1 MAEDQNRHSSKEMV
15 ALAQEVMR
23 RTDPKRGPTTA
34 AGEQPLVPW
43 IIESARSLAGSVLS
57 QADPND

>member
-1 MAEDQNRHSSKEMV
+1 MADDQNRHSSKEMV

-23 RTDPKRGPTTA
+23 RTDPERGPTTA
-34 AGEQPLVPW
+34 PGEKPLVPW
-43 IIESARSLAGSVLS
+43 IIESARSLAGSVIS

>member
-23 RTDPKRGPTTA
+23 RTEPGNKQSTA
-34 AGEQPLVPW
+34 PGEKPLVPW
-43 IIESARSLAGSVLS
+43 LIESARSLAGSVLS